1 MNVLLRFSPALNAVA
16 RVMGFVILRRS
27 SLAVALLDFILQ
39 LTLIQLTL
47 TYGDRLCSSSSF
59 PLAAWKAALSAR
71 SPWRMLTL
79 R

>member
-1 MNVLLRFSPALNAVA
+1 MNGPILTPSLLSLNAIA
-16 RVMGFVILRRS
+16 RVMCFVILRRS
-27 SLAVALLDFILQ
+27 SLAIALLDFIL
-39 LTLIQLTL
+39 QLTL

-59 PLAAWKAALSAR
+59 PFAAQKAALSAR